1 MLAVMGASYLWMRRL
16 LRLDGLQRVRLV
28 DA

>member
-1 MLAVMGASYLWMRRL
+1 MLAVMAASYFWMRSL
-16 LRLDGLQRVRLV
+16 LRLDGLQRVRLT

>member
-1 MLAVMGASYLWMRRL
+1 MGGSYLWMRRL
-16 LRLDGLQRVRLV
+16 LRLEGLQRVRLS

>member
-1 MLAVMGASYLWMRRL
+1 MGASYVWMRRL